1 MVALIPSKGSA
12 TASRLTDDF
21 MTPILKTAL
30 LTFILFITVPASV
43 KSWRGIVP
51 LHSTR
56 ADVRRIL
63 GKPIFGGDSAIELYE
78 SEEGRIQVRYAR
90 QPCEEGLPADWGNWR
105 IAKDTVVNISI
116 TLNHE
121 LAVAALKLR
130 NFERLKWYTDNS
142 GATYYRD
149 KQRGIEYQVQ
159 GRSVTAITYGPSTR
173 DRPLLCKRNVP
184 LLRY

>member
-1 MVALIPSKGSA
+1 
-12 TASRLTDDF
+12 
-21 MTPILKTAL
+21 MTTILKASL
-30 LTFILFITVPASV
+30 LTLVFFMAEPASV

-51 LHSTR
+51 LYSTR
-56 ADVRRIL
+56 VDVRRVL
-63 GKPIFGGDSAIELYE
+63 GKPIIGGESAIELYE

-90 QPCEEGLPADWGNWR
+90 RPCEEGLPADWGNWR

-116 TLNHE
+116 ALNQR
-121 LAVAALKLR
+121 LTVAALKLR

-159 GRSVTAITYGPSTR
+159 GRIVTAITYGPTAR
-173 DRPLLCKRNVP
+173 DKPLQCKKNVP